1 MLATTG
7 LKNHE
12 NISQMIK
19 KVLLKKIRQN
29 ESLKKKKKLEA
40 DCTLYAIINHGNE
53 MELTQACKVY
63 N

>member
-12 NISQMIK
+12 NISDDKEGVVKENSSKWKFK
-19 KVLLKKIRQN
+19 KNVL
-29 ESLKKKKKLEA
+29 
-40 DCTLYAIINHGNE
+40 CTLYAIINHGNE

>member
-12 NISQMIK
+12 NISNDKEGVVKENSSKWKFK
-19 KVLLKKIRQN
+19 KN
-29 ESLKKKKKLEA
+29 LEA
-40 DCTLYAIINHGNE
+40 LYAIINHGNE

-63 N
+63 I